1 MAEFWI
7 GNIKGAKGDKGDK
20 GDKGEPGTS
29 LKILGYYATV
39 EELSSAVSNPSVGDV
54 YGVGS
59 EHPYSIYVYSPSDG
73 WVNNGTIQGVKGD
86 TGPAGPQGPQ
96 GEKGEKGEQG
106 IPGEKG
112 ADGTNGTDGIDGT
125 DGTNATITGVTAT
138 IDSSTGTPNVTVTMG
153 GTENERSF
161 NFSFS
166 GLKGEKGDKGDTG
179 DAGTDGGVVVDINEQ
194 TPTYTE
200 ASTLTTLTSGEKI
213 SVAFGKIKKAI
224 SALIEHISDISGS
237 YPPFTYHIL
246 PIEREDWNN
255 KAPTNHASTDTTYG
269 VATNTNYGHVKISSS
284 LVDNSPDNDT
294 AASTSLASSLLGRIM
309 ELEIGMTDMSDS
321 NTASAKVVV
330 GSYVGTGT
338 YISGQET
345 EANIT
350 AAQNT
355 IQFPSFPRLVM
366 IKRRAEKFW
375 NIIAPNLEDNTLS
388 FRTYGGNDYQ
398 GGLCSGKITSD
409 NKMTWYS
416 HIQKWYYGA
425 DLTTG
430 VVSIKLETIA
440 SDSYASLKPIYQL
453 NWEGN
458 TYDYIAICD

>member
-7 GNIKGAKGDKGDK
+7 GNIKGAK

-59 EHPYSIYVYSPSDG
+59 EHPYSIYIYSLSDG

-112 ADGTNGTDGIDGT
+112 ADGTDGIDGT
-125 DGTNATITGVTAT
+125 SATITGVTAT

-153 GTENERSF
+153 GTESERSF
-161 NFSFS
+161 SFSFS

-200 ASTLTTLTSGEKI
+200 ASTLTPLTSGEKI

-255 KAPTNHASTDTTYG
+255 KAPTDHASADTTYG
-269 VATNTNYGHVKISSS
+269 VATNTNYGHVKITS
-284 LVDNSPDNDT
+284 DFTNQPDDKTATSAVWAAELQSRIMALET
-294 AASTSLASSLLGRIM
+294 AAIASQDLDIST
-309 ELEIGMTDMSDS
+309 T
-321 NTASAKVVV
+321 KVVV

-338 YISGQET
+338 YIEGQET
-345 EANIT
+345 DSAIA

-375 NIIAPNLEDNTLS
+375 NIIAPNLDDNTLS

-409 NKMTWYS
+409 GENSFKMTWYS
-416 HIQKWYYGA
+416 HIQKWFYGA
-425 DLTTG
+425 DLSTG
-430 VVSIKLETIA
+430 NVSIKLENIA